1 MRALEPRE
9 ARLLLAQATGFS
21 EASVLA
27 HPERELPAAA
37 AAKFR
42 EYAARRARGEPI
54 AYILGMK
61 EFYGLML
68 AVNPAVL
75 IPRPETELLVELARA
90 RHPASVLD
98 LGTGSGAIALAI
110 KRNLPAAR
118 VIAVERGAAALA
130 VAQRNALKLGLE
142 VELRH
147 GPWFEPV
154 AGERFDLVVSNPPYV
169 AEGDPHLDAGDL
181 RFEPR
186 SALVAGA
193 DGLESI
199 RTIVQ
204 EAPAHLNPGGR
215 LLLEHGLGQDAAIRA
230 LLQQAGLEDVRSWPD
245 LAGIARVSGGGLK
258 S

>member
-1 MRALEPRE
+1 M
-9 ARLLLAQATGFS
+9 
-21 EASVLA
+21 
-27 HPERELPAAA
+27 
-37 AAKFR
+37 
-42 EYAARRARGEPI
+42 
-54 AYILGMK
+54 
-61 EFYGLML
+61 
-68 AVNPAVL
+68 
-75 IPRPETELLVELARA
+75 
-90 RHPASVLD
+90 
-98 LGTGSGAIALAI
+98 
-110 KRNLPAAR
+110 
-118 VIAVERGAAALA
+118 
-130 VAQRNALKLGLE
+130 
-142 VELRH
+142 
-147 GPWFEPV
+147 
-154 AGERFDLVVSNPPYV
+154 
-169 AEGDPHLDAGDL
+169 GDPHLDAGDL